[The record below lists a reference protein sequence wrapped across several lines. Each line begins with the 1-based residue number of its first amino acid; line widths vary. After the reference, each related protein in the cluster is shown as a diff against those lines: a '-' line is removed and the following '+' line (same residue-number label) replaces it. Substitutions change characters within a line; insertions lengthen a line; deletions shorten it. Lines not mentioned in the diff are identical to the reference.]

1 MTYLGWINSLGG
13 VQYWLFTGR
22 KDYNID
28 IYDSGVTRKNVFPGW
43 PNSYGPTADTIKQQT
58 FRKSQRQEVIRTHA
72 ISRTAAMELGE
83 QIKSAILVQVVT
95 SKRDRIT
102 VLVDTNSFT
111 IVKEADKMHSLSFT
125 ITYTDDLPSQHV

>member
-1 MTYLGWINSLGG
+1 MTYLGWLNSLGG

>member
-1 MTYLGWINSLGG
+1 
-13 VQYWLFTGR
+13 
-22 KDYNID
+22 
-28 IYDSGVTRKNVFPGW
+28 
-43 PNSYGPTADTIKQQT
+43 
-58 FRKSQRQEVIRTHA
+58 
-72 ISRTAAMELGE
+72 MELGE

>member
-1 MTYLGWINSLGG
+1 MH
-13 VQYWLFTGR
+13 
-22 KDYNID
+22 K
-28 IYDSGVTRKNVFPGW
+28 
-43 PNSYGPTADTIKQQT
+43 ADTIKQQT

>member
-1 MTYLGWINSLGG
+1 MTYLGWLNSLGG

-58 FRKSQRQEVIRTHA
+58 FRKSQRQEVVRTHA

>member
-58 FRKSQRQEVIRTHA
+58 FRKSQRQEVVRTHA